1 MPLNRF
7 YLVSSLVCLVWVS
20 LAQAEYASQPSLAVT
35 APEAGARVLE
45 PVLSTPLS
53 DPSVCRGPEHLF
65 YMTGSITS
73 PHADLNS
80 DVVYLWC
87 SSNLL
92 HWKPLGQVW
101 GRPEQATKLGVCSPE
116 IHYVK
121 GAFYVVYA
129 QTQGGIGLLRSGSGA
144 QGPYDDLGVIH
155 PEGYQPSLFE
165 NSRGQVYLLFDAN
178 KIALLDLDTVTLKHT
193 PRALTW
199 EGMPKPDIGTPGHG
213 GLFMF
218 QKNNQYCLFYSV
230 SDTRLDTQTQDTYVA
245 QGRSPYGPFEPGYL
259 AIPHAS
265 QACVFQDDMGHVW
278 ATFFAK
284 AEDRWAVLAGRT
296 SLVPMATTDEGRFRP
311 KAHVILEK
319 GSVAQMQPRLNQ
331 TMMSPSVTLGHD
343 GQYYMV
349 SSNSSWQAPKADCQV
364 TLWRSRNLVTWES
377 LGDILTYAE
386 DLVRESYLE
395 KPVPIMS
402 AELLYSQS
410 RDTYFLVFT
419 TLDTTA
425 KTWLFHSMSEKPE
438 GPFENVRDSFMVEGV
453 DGFLYEEEEI
463 LYLLWSNGK
472 IGKLNQKVTG
482 FTGPVHQLTTE
493 DELPIGT
500 EGMCLIKTDKQYIWT
515 AGQWHGTQPL
525 NRTYDLVAARSDS
538 LLGPYDAR
546 QFVMPHAGHSTLFQ
560 NKKYEWHAVFS
571 GHDKTA
577 PFRNRPGIMKLDIRS
592 DGTIVPV
599 PEG

>member
-7 YLVSSLVCLVWVS
+7 FLVSSLVCLAWVS
-20 LAQAEYASQPSLAVT
+20 LAQAEYASQSALAVT
-35 APEAGARVLE
+35 VPEARARVLE
-45 PVLSTPLS
+45 PILSTPLR
-53 DPSVCRGPEHLF
+53 DPSVCRGPAHLF
-65 YMTGSITS
+65 YMTGSATS
-73 PHADLNS
+73 SRADSNSHAVS
-80 DVVYLWC
+80 LWC

-101 GRPEQATKLGVCSPE
+101 AQSEHTSTSGVCSPE
-116 IHYVK
+116 IHYIK
-121 GAFYVVYA
+121 GTFYVVYA
-129 QTQGGIGLLRSGSGA
+129 QTQGGIGLLRSDSGA
-144 QGPYDDLGVIH
+144 QGPYDDLGIIH
-155 PEGYQPSLFE
+155 PEGHQPSLFE
-165 NSRGQVYLLFDAN
+165 NSRGQVYLLFDTN
-178 KIALLDLDTVTLKHT
+178 KIALFDLDKVTLKHA
-193 PRALTW
+193 PRALRW
-199 EGMPKPDIGTPGHG
+199 EGMPNLDVDAPGHG
-213 GLFMF
+213 GLYMF
-218 QKNNQYCLFYSV
+218 EKNHRYCLFYSV

-245 QGRSPYGPFEPGYL
+245 QGRSPYGPFEPAYL

-284 AEDRWAVLAGRT
+284 AEDTWAVPTGRT
-296 SLVPMATTDEGRFRP
+296 SLVPMAYTDEGRFRP
-311 KAHVILEK
+311 QSRVILER
-319 GSVAQMQPRLNQ
+319 GPVAQMQPRLNEV
-331 TMMSPSVTLGHD
+331 MMSPSVTLGHD

-349 SSNSSWQAPKADCQV
+349 SSNSSWQAPKSDCQV
-364 TLWRSRNLVTWES
+364 TLWRSRDLMIWEP

-395 KPVPIMS
+395 KPVPLMS
-402 AELLYSQS
+402 AELFYSPS
-410 RDTYFLVFT
+410 RDTYFLLFT
-419 TLDTTA
+419 TLDTSA
-425 KTWLFHSMSEKPE
+425 KTWLFRSMSEKPE
-438 GPFENVRDSFMVEGV
+438 GPYENVRDSFMVEGV
-453 DGFLYEEEEI
+453 DGFLYEEEET

-482 FTGPVHQLTTE
+482 FTGPPHQLTTE
-493 DELPIGT
+493 DGLPIGT
-500 EGMCLIKTDKQYIWT
+500 EGMCLIKTDKHYIWT

-560 NKKYEWHAVFS
+560 NEKHEWHAVFS

-577 PFRNRPGIMKLDIRS
+577 PFRNRPGIMKLDIKS
-592 DGTIVPV
+592 DGTIIPI